1 MLPFSMFALN
11 LDGFPSPKS
20 PAPSS
25 PLGIASSFNSFTSSV
40 SSTSCVGP
48 FRKSAHQR
56 HSMRLTLPL
65 FSYSYALF
73 CTAQNH
79 NSFRFMFFR
88 TLSQKHPGWGLVV
101 QASAC
106 ALSMLQPKYI
116 RAFAQ
121 PDTADPCH
129 RRIATLPLSPSV
141 TILDAASSLSPAF
154 ATLTKNTRGGVS
166 PLPTQTLA
174 SVPLYPVTVLELD
187 CGLAFDPAR
196 ADDDFFPALPPKPAV
211 CLIESRAEN
220 AEPFLIRTQDLRRR
234 LQRLLGPADPASKRL
249 NLRELAG
256 GIRYRLTGS
265 ALEQIFTY
273 YQHAKH
279 LFPHRYRKL
288 TRLRP
293 PAVLKISLRSAY
305 PRCYVTRRIAV
316 DESGAPAAGAYYGPF
331 PSRKSALAFS
341 EQALDLF
348 KVRRCQIKIRRDPTF
363 PGCIYSEM
371 KMCLAPCFAGC
382 TKEEYDAEVQRLVQF
397 LDTNG
402 NSLRTA
408 IETDRESASADLD
421 FERAAQLHK
430 RIEKLDA
437 ALRFR
442 PELARRIADLDAVIL
457 QRSAEEQSIGVFGVH
472 AGRLAEPFF
481 LHFAEIASQPR
492 SAEHI
497 FKDYLEGQ
505 TATAQN
511 GENSPAPS
519 ATALRDE
526 LGEHLALIS
535 RWFYSNPRH
544 GEIFFREK
552 DWPYRKILRACS
564 RLLSPKTAEPPAS
577 EKAGPDTPAQGAS

>member
-1 MLPFSMFALN
+1 MIRRRSTPRHSFYSRFTAHHCTISLRAHAGNAANPFFSSDYFITRGYPGVGGRPPLSANSVPSALKSIR
-11 LDGFPSPKS
+11 SPTPTDLS
-20 PAPSS
+20 DTHHYPPAT
-25 PLGIASSFNSFTSSV
+25 I
-40 SSTSCVGP
+40 P
-48 FRKSAHQR
+48 FRVRTSAKRARNSCRIRSFKTQDLKPFR
-56 HSMRLTLPL
+56 ICSYKKTGEGEGPL
-65 FSYSYALF
+65 FGRS
-73 CTAQNH
+73 C
-79 NSFRFMFFR
+79 
-88 TLSQKHPGWGLVV
+88 LSVP
-101 QASAC
+101 
-106 ALSMLQPKYI
+106 ALSAACPE
-116 RAFAQ
+116 
-121 PDTADPCH
+121 P
-129 RRIATLPLSPSV
+129 RRVSCQLS
-141 TILDAASSLSPAF
+141 ASHF
-154 ATLTKNTRGGVS
+154 
-166 PLPTQTLA
+166 
-174 SVPLYPVTVLELD
+174 PLYPVSVLELD
-187 CGLAFDPAR
+187 CGQDFDATR
-196 ADDDFFPALPPKPAV
+196 DEDFFAALPPKPAV

-234 LQRLLGPADPASKRL
+234 LQRLLGPADPTSKRL
-249 NLRELAG
+249 NLRELAR

-273 YQHAKH
+273 YQHTKH
-279 LFPHRYRKL
+279 LFPQRYRKL

-293 PAVLKISLRSAY
+293 PAVLKISLRNAY

-316 DESGAPAAGAYYGPF
+316 DESGAPTAGAYYGPF

-402 NSLRTA
+402 NSLRAA
-408 IETDRESASADLD
+408 IEDDRERASTDLD

-430 RIEKLDA
+430 RIEKLDD

-457 QRSAEEQSIGVFGVH
+457 QRAAEEQSIGVFGIH
-472 AGRLAEPFF
+472 GGRLAEPFF
-481 LHFAEIASQPR
+481 LRFGEIASQPR

-497 FKDYLEGQ
+497 FKDYLEGK
-505 TATAQN
+505 AAAAQN
-511 GENSPAPS
+511 AEQPAATSQVAQSAEKSVVTS
-519 ATALRDE
+519 ATAREE
-526 LGEHLALIS
+526 LSEHLALIS
-535 RWFYSNPRH
+535 RWFYSNPRD

-564 RLLSPKTAEPPAS
+564 RLLAPKAAEPPAS
-577 EKAGPDTPAQGAS
+577 NDSSPP

>member
-1 MLPFSMFALN
+1 M
-11 LDGFPSPKS
+11 
-20 PAPSS
+20 
-25 PLGIASSFNSFTSSV
+25 
-40 SSTSCVGP
+40 
-48 FRKSAHQR
+48 
-56 HSMRLTLPL
+56 
-65 FSYSYALF
+65 
-73 CTAQNH
+73 
-79 NSFRFMFFR
+79 
-88 TLSQKHPGWGLVV
+88 
-101 QASAC
+101 
-106 ALSMLQPKYI
+106 
-116 RAFAQ
+116 
-121 PDTADPCH
+121 
-129 RRIATLPLSPSV
+129 
-141 TILDAASSLSPAF
+141 
-154 ATLTKNTRGGVS
+154 
-166 PLPTQTLA
+166 
-174 SVPLYPVTVLELD
+174 LELD
-187 CGLAFDPAR
+187 CGVEFDPVR
-196 ADDDFFPALPPKPAV
+196 ADEDFFTALPPKPAV
-211 CLIESRAEN
+211 CLIETRAEN

-234 LQRLLGPADPASKRL
+234 LQRLLGLVDPTSKRL
-249 NLRELAG
+249 NLRELAR

-265 ALEQIFTY
+265 KFEQALTY
-273 YQHAKH
+273 YQQAKQI
-279 LFPHRYRKL
+279 FPKRYRKL
-288 TRLRP
+288 ARLRP
-293 PAVLKISLRSAY
+293 PAVLKISLPSAY
-305 PRCYVTRRIAV
+305 PRCYVTRSIAV
-316 DESGAPAAGAYYGPF
+316 DETGLPTAGAYYGPF

-382 TKEEYDAEVQRLVQF
+382 TKEEYDVEVQRLVQF

-402 NSLRTA
+402 NSLRTSM
-408 IETDRESASADLD
+408 EDDRERASSDLD

-457 QRSAEEQSIGVFGVH
+457 QRTAEEQSIGVFGVH

-511 GENSPAPS
+511 GENPPAPS